1 MHDLLLTDTAQREEE
16 IALHQSERLIHA
28 VLDHSPN
35 ISFLKDVQGRYLFVN
50 RQFERA
56 LNVDRQQIE
65 GKTDHDIFPA
75 QQAAAFRNNDL
86 RVIEARAPLEFE
98 EATLQQGG
106 LHTSIVQKFPLFDT
120 NGNVFAIAGVAT
132 DITERKRAEQALR
145 HSEERYRI
153 LVETAT
159 DAVISIDESSRIL
172 FANPATTMIFGYE
185 PAELIGQS
193 LTMLMPQSMR
203 GTHEK
208 ALHRYVKT
216 RKRCANWAGAE
227 LTGRRRTGEEFP
239 IEVSFAEVERNGRY
253 FFTGFIRDVSALRDS
268 AIRLR
273 EMSSRMRQDIEEE
286 RKRISQS
293 LHDELGQNLTAL
305 CFDAEWLRRHHHQC
319 PATLKMLDR
328 MKSSIEDTSAAMRR
342 IVADLRPRVLDD
354 LGILVAIQSL
364 VQDTTVRTGI
374 AITWNSEG
382 SFDDISDST
391 KTALYRMLQECLTN
405 IIRHAR
411 ASTAAISLTARPTG
425 IELVVTDNGC
435 GFHVRAH
442 PKKGSFGLFGLSER
456 AVQLRGAVIV
466 DSAVGNGTR
475 IVVRLPPEA
484 GTKPTLDR

>member
-1 MHDLLLTDTAQREEE
+1 M
-16 IALHQSERLIHA
+16 
-28 VLDHSPN
+28 
-35 ISFLKDVQGRYLFVN
+35 
-50 RQFERA
+50 
-56 LNVDRQQIE
+56 
-65 GKTDHDIFPA
+65 
-75 QQAAAFRNNDL
+75 
-86 RVIEARAPLEFE
+86 
-98 EATLQQGG
+98 
-106 LHTSIVQKFPLFDT
+106 
-120 NGNVFAIAGVAT
+120 
-132 DITERKRAEQALR
+132 
-145 HSEERYRI
+145 
-153 LVETAT
+153 VETAT

-172 FANPATTMIFGYE
+172 FANPATTKIFGYE

-305 CFDAEWLRRHHHQC
+305 CFDAEWLRCHHHQC
-319 PATLKMLDR
+319 PATLKMVDR

-405 IIRHAR
+405 IIRHAS

-435 GFHVRAH
+435 GFHVQAH